1 MRALSFLFLVGF
13 VGVVGYFAY
22 LNQPHTAAID
32 LFGQSREVSV
42 PLLAGAVYLL
52 GMFTGWAVV
61 GMLKRSW
68 TRVTEYD
75 RR

>member
-1 MRALSFLFLVGF
+1 MRVFSFLFLLVFAVAVG
-13 VGVVGYFAY
+13 GFAY
-22 LNQPHTAAID
+22 LNNYATPVNLYWDT
-32 LFGQSREVSV
+32 REVPM

-61 GMLKRSW
+61 GLLKRSW
-68 TRVTEYD
+68 TRATEND

>member
-13 VGVVGYFAY
+13 AAVVGLFAY
-22 LNQPHTAAID
+22 LNDRMVAVD
-32 LFGQSREVSV
+32 LFGQVREVSIPV
-42 PLLAGAVYLL
+42 LAGAVYLL

-61 GMLKRSW
+61 GMLRRSW
-68 TRVTEYD
+68 TRVVEYD

>member
-13 VGVVGYFAY
+13 AAVVGVFAY
-22 LNQPHTAAID
+22 QNNHTVTLNV
-32 LFGQSREVSV
+32 FGRQQDVWI
-42 PLLAGAVYLL
+42 PALAGVVYAL

-68 TRVTEYD
+68 TRVVEYD